1 DGVHVEIR
9 SGGHVS
15 RHRPDDRQVRV
26 IRTETQLHGLTRP
39 RHVRT
44 RIGVD
49 LVHRNLSLYRDPSHW
64 WSPIPLCS
72 RFIGYPHCERSNLR
86 GRERLTTD
94 KHPPIRTATQH
105 TYGTAREDTMIW
117 WHAVVIVVAGFWAG
131 TINTVV
137 GSGTLVTFP
146 TLLALGYPPVTATTS
161 NAIGLAPGSVTGAIG
176 YRHELRGLR
185 SRLLRYAT
193 ASALGAGCGTV
204 LLLGLPRDAF
214 ATVVPFLIVLA
225 LVLVLVQPK
234 VSRWVANRNPDSAAG
249 GGALLLFFVFLI
261 GVYGGYFSAA
271 QGVLLMGV

>member
-1 DGVHVEIR
+1 
-9 SGGHVS
+9 
-15 RHRPDDRQVRV
+15 
-26 IRTETQLHGLTRP
+26 L
-39 RHVRT
+39 
-44 RIGVD
+44 
-49 LVHRNLSLYRDPSHW
+49 
-64 WSPIPLCS
+64 
-72 RFIGYPHCERSNLR
+72 
-86 GRERLTTD
+86 
-94 KHPPIRTATQH
+94 
-105 TYGTAREDTMIW
+105 IW
-117 WHAVVIVVAGFWAG
+117 WHAIVIVVAGFWAG

-271 QGVLLMGV
+271 QGVLLMGVLGILLAEPLQRLNGIKNVLASTVNVLAGTVYAFVAPVDWAVIGLLALGAIAGGMVGAKIGRKLPPTVLRGVIIIIGAAAVVGMLLR